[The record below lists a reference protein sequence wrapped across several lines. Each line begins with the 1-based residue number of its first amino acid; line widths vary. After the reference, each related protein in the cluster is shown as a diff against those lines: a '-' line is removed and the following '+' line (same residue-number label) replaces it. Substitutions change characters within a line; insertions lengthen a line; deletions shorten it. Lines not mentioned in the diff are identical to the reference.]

1 MFMIYNDKVRFV
13 SHSTNL
19 DDARELARQ
28 IVHKD
33 KENVEL
39 IFLCELILD
48 ECYTVNDFFRNL
60 SSFETYSI
68 SLDLIE
74 NERHVTFNQSIE

>member
-1 MFMIYNDKVRFV
+1 MFMIYNDLVRFV
-13 SHSTNL
+13 SYSTNL

-28 IVHKD
+28 IVYED

-39 IFLCELILD
+39 TVLCELILH

-60 SSFETYSI
+60 YNFETYNI

-74 NERHVTFNQSIE
+74 DERHVVFNQSIE